1 MVMVRV
7 EDLTKVVVGR
17 EQESL
22 FGLRALRCIGN
33 AVTSVTPVEP
43 PHHRSAPTGATGHT
57 DSHRVKGPV
66 LRSYGIQP

>member
-43 PHHRSAPTGATGHT
+43 PHHRSAHRRDGSQLTQIHT
-57 DSHRVKGPV
+57 E
-66 LRSYGIQP
+66 